1 VLNLLFTSGP
11 GQIQHDF
18 RHDDFHLHRAS
29 LCYARQRRHFLF
41 GLPTCEK
48 KGKSPGQF
56 DSVHRSS
63 VRTHPLPSQSSDD
76 HNDKANPV
84 SPVRQPTF
92 WERLFYT
99 AAPVFTLL
107 VIGMILCETIGAWYH
122 LFQSTKRGHD
132 GTVGLFDMLLIHG
145 AWAGGILL
153 FHKVRINH

>member
-1 VLNLLFTSGP
+1 MLGNAVIFFSAYQLAKRKAKVQVSL
-11 GQIQHDF
+11 IQSIGH
-18 RHDDFHLHRAS
+18 RH
-29 LCYARQRRHFLF
+29 
-41 GLPTCEK
+41 E
-48 KGKSPGQF
+48 
-56 DSVHRSS
+56 
-63 VRTHPLPSQSSDD
+63 THPLPSQSSDD
-76 HNDKANPV
+76 HTDKANPV

-99 AAPVFTLL
+99 AAPVFTLF
-107 VIGMILCETIGAWYH
+107 VIGMILYETIGAWFH